1 MKKYGVVTSIMLFS
15 TFLGLISPIQVVTQ
29 TKQGKF
35 ASAPLSAKADST
47 NTKAQDIEDATA
59 KFNETLAQ
67 VNLDATVNLDGT
79 DTNAIS
85 ALKSSFDDNL
95 SAASMTSQNDYSRD
109 SSIKGLTKIQASS
122 KYYSDGTYDQNQFN
136 QANTSAI
143 NTLTDV
149 SLPVD
154 WESAAELVAT
164 FANKRKEE
172 IAVAGA
178 TSSAT
183 ANSVITAQE
192 KYTNPQV
199 LVSYTGKSIADQNIS
214 SFLQSK
220 VLVPY
225 LTTNIDGTKF
235 SGKEA
240 NTTQIADAK
249 FFVENIANARKQV
262 VNSLASASDKAKA
275 DTNAKID
282 TALASDEE
290 KIDSGTLTFS
300 ALGKLVVAA
309 YKQFQDLGPV
319 SDINVVTDQNKADAL
334 ATLKSNYDAA
344 MSKLSAITGFDVD
357 VKAAKERLE
366 TAYAQYQTVIN
377 GTETQSALSKAI
389 LDSGNALGSAII
401 LKATD
406 TEKTAGINAINAAVT
421 AQTAVINADTK
432 ASDAE
437 KATAITT
444 IKNTANQY
452 IPMINANGGITV
464 QKLKTAQDAAIST
477 IKAVTAMHNQ
487 LATTAQRNAAMNA
500 VIIAGNTMKVD
511 IQNDTSIAA
520 ADKTTAYAAVDKL
533 VTSYTDQ
540 MKADKLLTTDLAKL
554 QSAGVAAVTAFQAT
568 KTATAST
575 ATPTTANTTV
585 AGTTKASAKKVL
597 YAISGLKLYKS
608 DSLKGKTVAT
618 YAKHKRTNRPTFLV
632 TKTVKNDA
640 GKKVYYVQ
648 NQASGKKGYIT
659 SSTKSVAYAY
669 YQTTPKKIQIISKAG
684 VNQYKKANL
693 STKQK
698 HYKKGQTLKVK
709 KLIKSGVTTRF
720 QLTNGSYISANKKFV
735 IDTQY

>member
-15 TFLGLISPIQVVTQ
+15 TFLGLISPIQAATQ
-29 TKQGKF
+29 AKQGRF
-35 ASAPLSAKADST
+35 ASAPLSAKADSMD
-47 NTKAQDIEDATA
+47 TKTQDIEAATA
-59 KFNETLAQ
+59 KFNQILAQ
-67 VNLDATVNLDGT
+67 VKLDATVNLDGT
-79 DTNAIS
+79 DADVVS
-85 ALKSSFDDNL
+85 ALKSSFDVNL
-95 SAASMTSQNDYSRD
+95 SAASMTSRNEYSMD
-109 SSIKGLTKIQASS
+109 PSVKGLTWIQANS
-122 KYYSDGTYDQNQFN
+122 KRYSDGTYDQDTFN
-136 QANTSAI
+136 QANTSAF
-143 NTLTDV
+143 NKLTNV
-149 SLPVD
+149 SLPID
-154 WESAAELVAT
+154 WESAAQLVTT

-172 IAVAGA
+172 IAAENL
-178 TSSAT
+178 TSSEI
-183 ANSVITAQE
+183 ANSVILKQNQ
-192 KYTNPQV
+192 YTDPQT
-199 LVSYTGKSIADQNIS
+199 LVASYPDKTGVDGIS
-214 SFLQSK
+214 RFLQIK
-220 VLVPY
+220 VINPY
-225 LTTNIDGTKF
+225 LTTNIDGSK
-235 SGKEA
+235 SSDKQANARQVAEA
-240 NTTQIADAK
+240 Q
-249 FFVENIANARKQV
+249 FFIENIADARKQV
-262 VNSLASASDKAKA
+262 VNSLASVSDKAKA
-275 DTNAKID
+275 DTNTKID
-282 TALASDEE
+282 AAVKSDETQLSE
-290 KIDSGTLTFS
+290 ALSYS
-300 ALGKLVVAA
+300 ALDKLTYGA
-309 YKQFQDLGPV
+309 YQQFYNLGPV

-389 LDSGNALGSAII
+389 LDSGSALGSAII
-401 LKATD
+401 LNATD
-406 TEKTAGINAINAAVT
+406 AEKTAGINAINAAVT
-421 AQTAVINADTK
+421 AQTDVINADTK

-487 LATTAQRNAAMNA
+487 FATTAQRNAAMNA
-500 VIIAGNTMKVD
+500 VIIAGNTMKVA

-540 MKADKLLTTDLAKL
+540 MKADKLLSTDLAKL

-575 ATPTTANTTV
+575 ATPTTTSTTS
-585 AGTTKASAKKVL
+585 AGTAKASAKKML

-618 YAKHKRTNRPTFLV
+618 YAKHKRTNRPMFLV

-669 YQTTPKKIQIISKAG
+669 YQTTPKKVQIISKAG